1 MTDLKRFMA
10 EREVSPNAMAEIAGV
25 TPRTIANWTSG
36 FKTPPLSFH
45 VLIAGV
51 EAGSITMD
59 WWREQAKSSK
69 GEQ

>member
-1 MTDLKRFMA
+1 MKDLKIFMA
-10 EREVSPNAMAEIAGV
+10 ERQVSPNAMAEIAGV

-45 VLIAGV
+45 VLVTGV
-51 EAGSITMD
+51 EAGVISLD
-59 WWREQAKSSK
+59 WWREQAKRSK

>member
-1 MTDLKRFMA
+1 MTDLKRFMV

-36 FKTPPLSFH
+36 FKTPPLSFQ

-51 EAGSITMD
+51 EAGSINLD